1 MMRLYFKN
9 KENHVNQWKKV
20 LPFYL
25 FTLLPLPVS
34 AQSVATDSTETKTV
48 ETTEKKPGLGKRILN
63 KLNDKY
69 FTTKYDT
76 NYIARPKE
84 KWLIRLL
91 GNQTGNYI
99 HAKGTVHDIYTKYDL
114 HTKTNY
120 TVGVEVNYCDIA
132 ATFSI
137 NPAKIGGNYNDYE
150 FNFEYHGQK
159 LSFDINYLRATS
171 LKGDIKYRDID
182 HLDEEGLRMNVVNA
196 SAYYIFNNRKFSYAA
211 ALFQNYYQLR
221 SAGSWLAGLSVQ
233 SGSIKTT
240 DELKERSPLAPEV
253 HLTFTNIALGGGYG
267 HNFVFGK
274 RSQWLLHL
282 SVIPSFV
289 VYKHNR
295 LTVNG
300 DEMKDH
306 GLCFNMLFN
315 ERVSAVYHFTPR
327 YNMGASLI
335 MSNSLYNNDNIKIN
349 QNKWLARL
357 FFGIR
362 F

>member
-1 MMRLYFKN
+1 M
-9 KENHVNQWKKV
+9 KK
-20 LPFYL
+20 YL
-25 FTLLPLPVS
+25 LMILFS
-34 AQSVATDSTETKTV
+34 AVMSAANAQFVATDSMETEKPQTS
-48 ETTEKKPGLGKRILN
+48 EKKPGLGKRINN
-63 KLNDKY
+63 KLSKKY

-76 NYIARPKE
+76 NYVARPKE
-84 KWLIRLL
+84 KWLLRLL

-99 HAKGTVHDIYTKYDL
+99 HAKGTVHDVYSKYDL

-120 TVGVEVNYCDIA
+120 TMGLEVNYCDIA

-137 NPAKIGGNYNDYE
+137 NPAKIGGDYNDYE
-150 FNFEYHGQK
+150 FNFEYHGQMI
-159 LSFDINYLRATS
+159 SFDINYLRATS
-171 LKGDIKYRDID
+171 LTGDIKLGNMD

-196 SAYYIFNNRKFSYAA
+196 SAYYIFNNRKFSYPA

-221 SAGSWLAGLSVQ
+221 SAGSWLAGLTVQ
-233 SGSIKTT
+233 SGSIRTT
-240 DELKERSPLAPEV
+240 DELKARNPLAPEV
-253 HLTFTNIALGGGYG
+253 HLTFANVALGGGYG
-267 HNFVFGK
+267 YNFVFGQ

-282 SVIPSFV
+282 SVLPSLV

-315 ERVSAVYHFTPR
+315 ERVAVVYHFTPR
-327 YNMGASLI
+327 FNAGASLI
-335 MSNSLYNNDNIKIN
+335 MSNSIYNNDNIKIN
-349 QNKWLARL
+349 QNKWLARA
-357 FFGIR
+357 FFGVR

>member
-1 MMRLYFKN
+1 MI
-9 KENHVNQWKKV
+9 
-20 LPFYL
+20 L
-25 FTLLPLPVS
+25 FSAVTS
-34 AQSVATDSTETKTV
+34 AANAQSAAADSIETETAQTA
-48 ETTEKKPGLGKRILN
+48 EKKPGLGKRLIN
-63 KLNDKY
+63 KLNNKY
-69 FTTKYDT
+69 FSTKYDT
-76 NYIARPKE
+76 NYVARPKE

-99 HAKGTVHDIYTKYDL
+99 HAKGTVHDVYSKYDL

-120 TVGVEVNYCDIA
+120 TLGVEVNYCDVA

-137 NPAKIGGNYNDYE
+137 NPAKIGGDYNDYE

-159 LSFDINYLRATS
+159 ISFDINYLRATS
-171 LKGDIKYRDID
+171 LTGDIQLGNVN

-196 SAYYIFNNRKFSYAA
+196 SAYYIFNNRKFSYPA
-211 ALFQNYYQLR
+211 ALYQNYYQLR

-240 DELKERSPLAPEV
+240 DELKARSPLAPEV
-253 HLTFTNIALGGGYG
+253 HLTFANVALGGGYG
-267 HNFVFGK
+267 YNLVFGK
-274 RSQWLLHL
+274 HSQWLLHL
-282 SVIPSFV
+282 SALPSLL

-300 DEMKDH
+300 DKMRDH

-315 ERVSAVYHFTPR
+315 ERVSVVYHFTPR
-327 YNMGASLI
+327 FNAGASLI
-335 MSNSLYNNDNIKIN
+335 MSNSIYNNDNIKIN
-349 QNKWLARL
+349 QNKWLARA
-357 FFGIR
+357 FFGVR

>member
-1 MMRLYFKN
+1 M
-9 KENHVNQWKKV
+9 
-20 LPFYL
+20 
-25 FTLLPLPVS
+25 S
-34 AQSVATDSTETKTV
+34 AANAQFGATDSMETEKPQTS
-48 ETTEKKPGLGKRILN
+48 EKKPGLGKRINN
-63 KLNDKY
+63 KLSKKY

-76 NYIARPKE
+76 NYVARPKE
-84 KWLIRLL
+84 KWLLRLL

-99 HAKGTVHDIYTKYDL
+99 HAKGTVHDVYSKYDL

-120 TVGVEVNYCDIA
+120 TMGLEVNYCDIA

-137 NPAKIGGNYNDYE
+137 NPAKIGGDYNDYE
-150 FNFEYHGQK
+150 FNFEYHGQMI
-159 LSFDINYLRATS
+159 SFDINYLRATS
-171 LKGDIKYRDID
+171 LTGDIKLGNMD

-196 SAYYIFNNRKFSYAA
+196 SAYYIFNNRKFSYPA

-221 SAGSWLAGLSVQ
+221 SAGSWLAGLTVQ

-240 DELKERSPLAPEV
+240 DALKERNPLAPEV
-253 HLTFTNIALGGGYG
+253 HLTFANVALGGGYG
-267 HNFVFGK
+267 YNFVFGQC
-274 RSQWLLHL
+274 SQWLLHL
-282 SVIPSFV
+282 SALPSLV

-315 ERVSAVYHFTPR
+315 ERAAVVYHFTPR
-327 YNMGASLI
+327 FNAGASLI
-335 MSNSLYNNDNIKIN
+335 MSNSIYNNDNIKIN
-349 QNKWLARL
+349 QNKWLARA
-357 FFGIR
+357 FFGVR

>member
-1 MMRLYFKN
+1 MFFAEM
-9 KENHVNQWKKV
+9 KK
-20 LPFYL
+20 YL
-25 FTLLPLPVS
+25 LMILFS
-34 AQSVATDSTETKTV
+34 AVMSAANAQFVATDSMETEKPQTS
-48 ETTEKKPGLGKRILN
+48 EKKPGLGKRINN
-63 KLNDKY
+63 KLSKKY

-76 NYIARPKE
+76 NYVARPKE

-99 HAKGTVHDIYTKYDL
+99 HAKGTVHDVYSKYDL

-120 TVGVEVNYCDIA
+120 TMGLEVNFCDVA
-132 ATFSI
+132 ATLSI
-137 NPAKIGGNYNDYE
+137 NPAKIGGDYNDYE

-159 LSFDINYLRATS
+159 ISFDINYVRATS
-171 LKGDIKYRDID
+171 LKGDMKLGDID

-196 SAYYIFNNRKFSYAA
+196 SAYYIFNHRKFSYPA

-240 DELKERSPLAPEV
+240 DALKARNPLAPEV
-253 HLTFTNIALGGGYG
+253 HLTFANVALGGGYG
-267 HNFVFGK
+267 YNFVFGK
-274 RSQWLLHL
+274 HSQWLLHL
-282 SVIPSFV
+282 SALPSLV

-315 ERVSAVYHFTPR
+315 ERASVVYHFTPR
-327 YNMGASLI
+327 LNAGASLI
-335 MSNSLYNNDNIKIN
+335 MSNSVYNNDDIKIN
-349 QNKWLARL
+349 QNKWLARA
-357 FFGIR
+357 FFGVR

>member
-1 MMRLYFKN
+1 MKT
-9 KENHVNQWKKV
+9 
-20 LPFYL
+20 YL
-25 FTLLPLPVS
+25 LIILFSAVTLATN
-34 AQSVATDSTETKTV
+34 AQSAATDSIETETAQTA
-48 ETTEKKPGLGKRILN
+48 EKKPRVGKRLIN
-63 KLNDKY
+63 KLSNKY
-69 FTTKYDT
+69 YTTKYDT
-76 NYIARPKE
+76 NYVARPKE

-99 HAKGTVHDIYTKYDL
+99 HAKGTVHDVYSKYDL

-120 TVGVEVNYCDIA
+120 TLGVEVNYCDIA

-137 NPAKIGGNYNDYE
+137 NPAKIGGDYNDYE
-150 FNFEYHGQK
+150 FNFEYHGQQI
-159 LSFDINYLRATS
+159 SFDINYLRATS
-171 LKGDIKYRDID
+171 LTGDIQLGDID

-196 SAYYIFNNRKFSYAA
+196 SAYYVFNNRKFSYPA

-240 DELKERSPLAPEV
+240 DELKARNPLAPEV
-253 HLTFTNIALGGGYG
+253 HLTFANVALGGGYG
-267 HNFVFGK
+267 YNFVFGR

-282 SVIPSFV
+282 SALPSLV

-315 ERVSAVYHFTPR
+315 ERASVVYHFSPR
-327 YNMGASLI
+327 LNAGASLI
-335 MSNSLYNNDNIKIN
+335 MSNSVYNNDDIKIN
-349 QNKWLARL
+349 QNKWLTRVFLGVRL
-357 FFGIR
+357 
-362 F
+362 

>member
-1 MMRLYFKN
+1 M
-9 KENHVNQWKKV
+9 KK
-20 LPFYL
+20 YL
-25 FTLLPLPVS
+25 LMILFS
-34 AQSVATDSTETKTV
+34 AVMSAANAQFVATDSMETEKPQTS
-48 ETTEKKPGLGKRILN
+48 EKKPGLGKRINN
-63 KLNDKY
+63 KLSKKY

-76 NYIARPKE
+76 NYVARPKE

-99 HAKGTVHDIYTKYDL
+99 HAKGTVHDVYSKYDL

-120 TVGVEVNYCDIA
+120 TVGLEVNYCDIA

-137 NPAKIGGNYNDYE
+137 NPAKIGGDYNDYE

-171 LKGDIKYRDID
+171 LKGDIKLGNID

-196 SAYYIFNNRKFSYAA
+196 SAYYVFNHRKFSYPA

-221 SAGSWLAGLSVQ
+221 SAGSWLAGISVQ

-240 DELKERSPLAPEV
+240 DELKARSPLAPEV
-253 HLTFTNIALGGGYG
+253 HLTFANVALGGGYG
-267 HNFVFGK
+267 YNFVFGK
-274 RSQWLLHL
+274 HSQWLFHL
-282 SVIPSFV
+282 SALPSIV
-289 VYKHNR
+289 AYKHNR
-295 LTVNG
+295 LTVN
-300 DEMKDH
+300 DEEMKDH

-315 ERVSAVYHFTPR
+315 ERVAVVYHFTPR
-327 YNMGASLI
+327 FNAGVSLI
-335 MSNSLYNNDNIKIN
+335 MSNSIYNNDNIKIN
-349 QNKWLARL
+349 QNKWLARA
-357 FFGIR
+357 FFGVR